1 MASAQSPKDIVEQ
14 WLVGYQ
20 AAKPRSEEE
29 MRALHEELE
38 RLDERQ
44 LRRFLDWLDDRRARR
59 SPGDPPAPTPAAPTA
74 AASPARVAD
83 TGLARIAGFGLPRP
97 SGNSPWS
104 LRPRRMKRR
113 RHGLSH

>member
-1 MASAQSPKDIVEQ
+1 MADAQSPKDIVEQ
-14 WLVGYQ
+14 WLAGYQ
-20 AAKPRSEEE
+20 AAKPRSEQEI
-29 MRALHEELE
+29 RALREELG

-44 LRRFLDWLDDRRARR
+44 LGRFLDWLDEHRARR
-59 SPGDPPAPTPAAPTA
+59 SPGDPPAPTAAAPTA

-97 SGNSPWS
+97 TGNSPWS